1 MRSRSERAGKKGNR
15 DRGLDMYND
24 VMYIGRYVWN
34 KEKAAENIRKH
45 GIRFEEAV
53 TVFYD
58 PFSVDDYDDKNSD
71 YEDRYTI
78 TGIMK
83 GVAYVTVSYTV
94 RGNLIRVFSARDA
107 DPDEEEAYDKSVR
120 DHIGKR

>member
-1 MRSRSERAGKKGNR
+1 M
-15 DRGLDMYND
+15 
-24 VMYIGRYVWN
+24 GRYIWN
-34 KEKAAENIRKH
+34 KEKAVGNIRKH

-58 PFSVDDYDDKNSD
+58 AFSVDAYDDENSD

-83 GVAYVTVSYTV
+83 GVAYVTGRS
-94 RGNLIRVFSARDA
+94 
-107 DPDEEEAYDKSVR
+107 EAV
-120 DHIGKR
+120 